1 VAGAL
6 VLMDGGVHAARQVGA
21 GFALVS
27 TDGVGGV
34 PVLQENQVIGKTSGS
49 GYHAGAQP
57 EPLPAKSGEYRHL
70 QPAAGCAHH

>member
-6 VLMDGGVHAARQVGA
+6 VFMDGGVHAARQVGA

-49 GYHAGAQP
+49 GYLLVP
-57 EPLPAKSGEYRHL
+57 NLNPYFIKIR
-70 QPAAGCAHH
+70 